1 MKTVTRTLWLM
12 VILIL
17 SSSLTTVVAQQL
29 SLVSEN
35 TAEADG
41 ITVKFPDTWK
51 TENDSANKLI
61 SSRSADG
68 AARFHLMATGGENF
82 DKVIQQVLTKYLND
96 SFTGVKKEGEDN
108 FEKNTLGL
116 RKLTY
121 SGQTKADK
129 TPVTIT
135 VQLAFRLNEEPV
147 KSVLLIGVVHK
158 SSAATYADAVNNV
171 FATQNRS
178 ASKATTTATASKTES
193 PWLAKLKAG
202 EKNLAKADFSN
213 VDFTNVDL
221 TKLDLSEVN
230 LNGANFS
237 GANLS
242 GKDLSSMNLTALKG
256 ANFTG
261 ANLTKAILEGR
272 DLTGANFTKA
282 NLTGAEFTYATL
294 TQANLTDAIIK
305 DAKANSFTK
314 GLDVNDWKKRGGV
327 IQGSSMS
334 TEN

>member
-1 MKTVTRTLWLM
+1 MKTVTRTIWLT
-12 VILIL
+12 VILLL
-17 SSSLTTVVAQQL
+17 SSSMTTLVAQQL

-41 ITVKFPDTWK
+41 ITVKFPEKWK
-51 TENDSANKLI
+51 TESDSANKLI

-68 AARFHLMATGGENF
+68 TARFFLMATGGENF
-82 DKVIQQVLTKYLND
+82 DKVIQQVLTKYFND
-96 SFTGVKKEGEDN
+96 SYIGVKKESEDN

-121 SGQTKADK
+121 SGQLKAEK

-135 VQLAFRLNEEPV
+135 VQLAFRLKEEPV
-147 KSVLLIGVVHK
+147 KTVLLIGVVYK

-171 FATQNRS
+171 FATQNR
-178 ASKATTTATASKTES
+178 AANKATPSTPSKTDAA
-193 PWLAKLKAG
+193 WLAKLKAG

-221 TKLDLSEVN
+221 TQLDLSEVN

-242 GKDLSSMNLTALKG
+242 GKDLSQVNLTAFKG

-261 ANLTKAILEGR
+261 ANLTNTSFVGR

-282 NLTGAEFTYATL
+282 NLTGADFTYSNS
-294 TQANLTDAIIK
+294 TQANFTGAVIK

-314 GLDVNDWKKRGGV
+314 GIDANDWKKRGGV
-327 IQGSSMS
+327 MQGSSMS
-334 TEN
+334 REN

>member
-1 MKTVTRTLWLM
+1 MKTVTRTIWLM
-12 VILIL
+12 VILLL
-17 SSSLTTVVAQQL
+17 SSSMTTLVAQQL

-41 ITVKFPDTWK
+41 ITVKFPEKWK
-51 TENDSANKLI
+51 TESDSANKLI

-68 AARFHLMATGGENF
+68 TARFVLMATGGENF
-82 DKVIQQVLTKYLND
+82 DKVIQQVLTKYFND
-96 SFTGVKKEGEDN
+96 SFIGVKQESEDN

-116 RKLTY
+116 RNLTY
-121 SGQTKADK
+121 SGQLKAEK
-129 TPVTIT
+129 IPVTIT

-147 KSVLLIGVVHK
+147 KTVLLIGVVHK

-178 ASKATTTATASKTES
+178 ANKAAPSTSSKTEVS
-193 PWLAKLKAG
+193 WLAKLKAG

-221 TKLDLSEVN
+221 TQLDLSEVN

-242 GKDLSSMNLTALKG
+242 GKDLSQVNLTALKG

-261 ANLTKAILEGR
+261 ANLTNTNFVGR
-272 DLTGANFTKA
+272 DLTGTNFTKA
-282 NLTGAEFTYATL
+282 NLTGADFTYSNS
-294 TQANLTDAIIK
+294 TQANFSGAVIK

-314 GLDVNDWKKRGGV
+314 GIDVNDWKKRGGV

-334 TEN
+334 REN